1 MEDLS
6 ALLGKNEFEQ
16 ALRAIQRSFPD
27 YDESRYSEIAT
38 RRKYTSEEISE
49 LEQEESIALVHV
61 LVRAL
66 RWLEPPI
73 LSINDKLAEKDEM
86 RFPFEDETN
95 AIYERGK
102 ELDLWE

>member
-1 MEDLS
+1 M
-6 ALLGKNEFEQ
+6 KRFNE
-16 ALRAIQRSFPD
+16 LIQERKFDEAVRSMQESFPD
-27 YDESRYSEIAT
+27 CDKSKYSEIAG
-38 RRKYTSEEISE
+38 RKKHTPEEISQ
-49 LEQEESIALVHV
+49 LKQEDLIALVHV

-73 LSINDKLAEKDEM
+73 LSINGKLVENEEM
-86 RFPFEDETN
+86 HFPFEHETI

>member
-1 MEDLS
+1 MKRFYEL
-6 ALLGKNEFEQ
+6 
-16 ALRAIQRSFPD
+16 IQERKFDESIISMQESFPD
-27 YDESRYSEIAT
+27 CDKSKYSEISSRGKHT
-38 RRKYTSEEISE
+38 PEEISQLARE
-49 LEQEESIALVHV
+49 DLIALVHV

-73 LSINDKLAEKDEM
+73 FSINDKLVEQEEM
-86 RFPFEDETN
+86 HFPFEQETI